1 MAKRRY
7 ETITLNGERFELDT
21 KETVSTSKN
30 WYGVARRTVDDCY
43 ERPSSYKRAI
53 FEDWWQWFNKNG
65 GYCGVASYNC
75 MQFTI
80 EGVVFDKDTQ
90 EEYYCY
96 ITKAHNKCWKITA

>member
-21 KETVSTSKN
+21 KETVSTSISIK
-30 WYGVARRTVDDCY
+30 RRTVDDCY
-43 ERPSSYKRAI
+43 ERPSSYKREI
-53 FEDWWQWFNKNG
+53 FEDWWRWFIENG

-80 EGVVFDKDTQ
+80 EGVVFDKETQ

-96 ITKAHNKCWKITA
+96 ITKAHNKCWKVSA